1 MARIYSTDLRQLA
14 VDLRK
19 KRSMPVKK
27 ISKLLSVSPESVYAW
42 LKLEKTVGSLAPK
55 TGYQKGH
62 SHKIKDLEAFKKF
75 VDSNIHD
82 SAKTIAIKLGNVSK
96 ATVAKVLKQI
106 GYTKKKR
113 RLVTKN
119 KNKMSEKNLK

>member
-1 MARIYSTDLRQLA
+1 MATIYSTDLRQRA

-19 KRSMPVKK
+19 KKSMSVKK
-27 ISKLLSVSPESVYAW
+27 ISKLLSVSPESIYAW
-42 LKLEKTVGSLAPK
+42 LKLDKTVGSLAPK

-75 VDSNIHD
+75 VDLNFHD
-82 SAKTIAIKLGNVSK
+82 SAKTIATKLGNVSK

-106 GYTKKKR
+106 GYTKKKDVWLQR
-113 RLVTKN
+113 TKTR
-119 KNKMSEKNLK
+119 

>member
-1 MARIYSTDLRQLA
+1 MPAPLSIDLRERVIAA
-14 VDLRK
+14 VEAGMRK
-19 KRSMPVKK
+19 TEAAK
-27 ISKLLSVSPESVYAW
+27 IFNVERKSVYNW
-42 LKLEKTVGSLAPK
+42 LGLKKSTNSLEPK
-55 TGYQKGH
+55 SGYQKGH